1 MTSEDRPAGHAPAA
15 SGDSGKPDGVAR
27 LLTLW
32 TIVFVSMMGFGITIV
47 PFPIVAEQFGASPFW
62 ITWGGTGTFAL
73 AQTLAT
79 PLLGKL
85 SDRVGRKP
93 VLIIG
98 SVLAIVAYLGTGY
111 AANFPQ
117 LLAARAVA
125 GVASGYLAAAFAY
138 VADISTPATLARRMG
153 LLGSAFGI
161 GFAAGPVLGGIL
173 GQAADGSATLL
184 APCLFAAALSTL
196 GLLGTIFAIRESLPK
211 EARQAQHAERAAA
224 EDLAPKVRN
233 ALLGVGAAMLAISSG
248 IAALQSLYP
257 IWGRDVFQLP
267 LAMIGAHFGVLSAC
281 TALSQI
287 VLIGPAVRRLGEHGV
302 MLLALIG
309 ATIGLLVYA
318 LAPALPL
325 VWVADLFCGLSL
337 GLFGPAATSVVS
349 ELAPPTRRG
358 AILGLFNATGAAGR
372 VFGPAYAGAAYAMA
386 RSAPFFTA
394 AVLIAVTS
402 ALVLGRRRRAH
413 QA

>member
-1 MTSEDRPAGHAPAA
+1 MT
-15 SGDSGKPDGVAR
+15 
-27 LLTLW
+27 W
-32 TIVFVSMMGFGITIV
+32 
-47 PFPIVAEQFGASPFW
+47 
-62 ITWGGTGTFAL
+62 
-73 AQTLAT
+73 
-79 PLLGKL
+79 
-85 SDRVGRKP
+85 
-93 VLIIG
+93 
-98 SVLAIVAYLGTGY
+98 
-111 AANFPQ
+111 
-117 LLAARAVA
+117 
-125 GVASGYLAAAFAY
+125 
-138 VADISTPATLARRMG
+138 RR
-153 LLGSAFGI
+153 F
-161 GFAAGPVLGGIL
+161 
-173 GQAADGSATLL
+173 
-184 APCLFAAALSTL
+184 
-196 GLLGTIFAIRESLPK
+196 
-211 EARQAQHAERAAA
+211 
-224 EDLAPKVRN
+224 
-233 ALLGVGAAMLAISSG
+233 
-248 IAALQSLYP
+248 
-257 IWGRDVFQLP
+257 LP